1 MMPKG
6 ESLFFNRELSWLEF
20 NQRVLDEALS
30 PAVPLLERLNFL
42 SITASNLDEFF
53 MVRVGGLELL
63 VKSNV
68 RKQDQA
74 GLTPAAQLRAIS
86 TRVHEMVSCQYEA
99 FGNVLEPALQALGIR
114 RVNPGELTPRQKRY
128 VERHFAQAVFPVV
141 TPMAVEASRGFPLL
155 GNLALNVAVRLAPE
169 PGKRRARYAV
179 IPIGARMERFVS
191 VPGPE
196 GYCYMTIES
205 ILAMF
210 ADRFFPG
217 EEVRECTT
225 FRITRNADMS
235 VREDMASDLMAEMEN
250 VLAWRKQSDCVRLEI
265 ESGVSSSLLA
275 FLRRAL
281 KVREPNVYKAA
292 GPLNLT
298 DFRQL
303 SALEGY
309 DPHRYEP
316 WSPQPSPDIDLRES
330 VFAELSRRDVLL
342 AHPYESFDPVVR
354 LVEEA
359 AEDPGVLAI
368 KQILYRVS
376 ADSPIV
382 AALGKAARKGK
393 YVTVIVE
400 LKARF
405 DEARNIEWARQLERD
420 GVQVIYGIKGFKT
433 HAKLCIVVRR
443 EADGIVRYLHFGT
456 GNYHDKTARLYS
468 DVGYMTRDADL
479 GADASAFFN
488 AISGYSE
495 PRQLLKLEPA
505 PSGMRDR
512 LIELIEN
519 EAERRRD
526 GQQALIMAKMNSL
539 VDPGIIRALYAASK
553 AGVTVKLNVRGICCL
568 RPGVKKVSRNISVVS
583 IVDRFLEHAR
593 IFYFHQ
599 GGEERVFI
607 SSADWMPRN
616 LRRRIELM
624 VPIDDPAAR
633 KKLIDQLHTYFADTV
648 KARELLPDGGYRAVQ
663 PEKGRKAMRCQEA
676 LYRGACDEVG
686 RARRSKRTVF
696 EPHRAP
702 GPK

>member
-30 PAVPLLERLNFL
+30 PEVPLLERVNFL
-42 SITASNLDEFF
+42 SITSSNLDEFF

-63 VKSNV
+63 VKSGV
-68 RKQDQA
+68 RKPDQA
-74 GLTPAAQLRAIS
+74 GLTPAAQLREIS
-86 TRVHEMVSCQYEA
+86 SRAHEMVSCQYGA
-99 FGNVLEPALQALGIR
+99 FCDVLEPELGELGIR
-114 RVNPGELTPRQKRY
+114 RLEPRELSPRQKRY
-128 VERHFAQAVFPVV
+128 VERHFTQAVFPVV
-141 TPMAVEASRGFPLL
+141 TPMAVDSSARFPLL
-155 GNLALNVAVRLAPE
+155 VNLSLNVAVRLAPA
-169 PGKRRARYAV
+169 PGKRKARFAV
-179 IPIGARMERFVS
+179 VPIGPRMERFVS
-191 VPGPE
+191 VPCAE
-196 GYCYMTIES
+196 GYGYMTVES
-205 ILAMF
+205 IIAMF
-210 ADRFFPG
+210 ADRLFPG
-217 EEVRECTT
+217 ESVKECAT

-265 ESGVSSSLLA
+265 ETRASRGLLT
-275 FLRRAL
+275 FLRKAL
-281 KVREPNVYKAA
+281 KAREANVYKAA

-303 SALEGY
+303 SSLEGY
-309 DPHRYEP
+309 DKHRYEP
-316 WSPQPSPDIDLRES
+316 WSPQPSPDIDLKES
-330 VFAELSRRDVLL
+330 VFAELSRRNVLL
-342 AHPYESFDPVVR
+342 AHPYQSFDPVVR

-376 ADSPIV
+376 AESPIV
-382 AALGKAARKGK
+382 AALGKAARAGK

-405 DEARNIEWARQLERD
+405 DEARNIEWARQLEQD
-420 GVQVIYGIKGFKT
+420 GGQVIYGIKGFKT

-443 EADGIVRYLHFGT
+443 EADGIVRYLHFAT

-468 DVGYMTRDADL
+468 DVGYMTCDEDL

-495 PRQLLKLEPA
+495 PQQLLKLEAA
-505 PSGMRDR
+505 PTGMRDR

-519 EAERRRD
+519 EAERKRD
-526 GQQALIMAKMNSL
+526 GQKALIMAKMNSL
-539 VDPGIIRALYAASK
+539 VDPGIIEALYRASK

-568 RPGVKKVSRNISVVS
+568 RPGLRKVSRSVVVTS

-599 GGEERVFI
+599 GGEERVYI

-616 LRRRIELM
+616 LKRRIELM
-624 VPIDDPAAR
+624 VPIDDPASR
-633 KKLIDQLHTYFADTV
+633 KQLIDQLHTYFADTV
-648 KARELLPDGGYRAVQ
+648 KARELLPNGQYRAVE
-663 PEKGRKAMRCQEA
+663 PGSGKKALRCQEA
-676 LYRGACDEVG
+676 LYRGACAAVK

-696 EPHRAP
+696 EPHRP
-702 GPK
+702 PDRK